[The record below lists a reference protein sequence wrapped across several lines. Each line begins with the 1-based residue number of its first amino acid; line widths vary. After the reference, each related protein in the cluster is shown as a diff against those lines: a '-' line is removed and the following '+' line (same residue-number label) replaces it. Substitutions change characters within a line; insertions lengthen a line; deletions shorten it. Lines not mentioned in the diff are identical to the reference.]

1 MERWTRWV
9 FFEDPPNGG
18 RLLGLKVPLF
28 QALIFWDENCLCLPL
43 ICKVQL

>member
-9 FFEDPPNGG
+9 FFEDPSKGG

-28 QALIFWDENCLCLPL
+28 QALTYRDEIAFACR
-43 ICKVQL
+43 